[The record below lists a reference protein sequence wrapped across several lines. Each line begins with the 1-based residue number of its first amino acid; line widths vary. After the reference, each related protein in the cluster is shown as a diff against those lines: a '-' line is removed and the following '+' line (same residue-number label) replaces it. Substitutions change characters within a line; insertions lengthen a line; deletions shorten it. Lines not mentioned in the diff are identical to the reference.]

1 MSNSNRTSNSA
12 YYSESERVLI
22 KKARLVLGLGV
33 QRAAGRVPAQLVEKV
48 LVQFFP
54 RDGDE
59 TMCVEEFAAYIRLVV
74 ARKEVSGAR
83 GAQIL
88 ELAG

>member
-1 MSNSNRTSNSA
+1 
-12 YYSESERVLI
+12 
-22 KKARLVLGLGV
+22 
-33 QRAAGRVPAQLVEKV
+33 LVEKV